1 MSPPTQL
8 EAEVARVN
16 LQAAATRAAL
26 AQLQRD
32 VAAAE
37 ARLRSARLDD
47 VESVRLREA
56 NEQLVL
62 ASLRASGEAEDARR
76 SLGAASRSAER
87 DPITGLPDR
96 MVLLD
101 RLTRAIAA
109 ASRSGTRLA
118 LLFVD
123 LDDFRRI
130 NDTLGHVA
138 GDRILRRVAHR
149 LLAAVRPIDTV
160 SRHAG
165 DAFLILLP
173 EVSQTADAT
182 TVAAKMSA
190 ALAAPTREDGHP
202 IRLSASIGISHFPD
216 DGTTA
221 DTLIDRADLDMYR
234 TRRLRDTRLPS
245 AGAAAP
251 GPAASGAPPTTDAAE
266 DDTLRLAQ
274 LRDANEALVLAALTA
289 QVKLAS
295 AEKMRARQTD
305 ILGVVAHELR
315 NPLPP
320 MLQAAAA
327 LTRSRMDSR
336 LLQQLQGIIQR
347 QVGHIG
353 RLVQDLLDV
362 SRVATG
368 KLRLDCGAID
378 VAALVAEAADTLRSA
393 IDLRQQHLAVS
404 VPPDVPQVHGDRM
417 RLLQVLTNLLD
428 NASKYTPVGGAIR
441 LAVTATPDTL
451 AITVSDD
458 GIGIEASVL
467 PTIFDAFVQDGRATR
482 FSGAGLGIGL
492 TVVREMVEAHGGA
505 VTAWSDGVG
514 LGSRFVVT
522 LPLGGPQHDTAP

>member
-1 MSPPTQL
+1 MTPPTRL
-8 EAEVARVN
+8 EREVARLN
-16 LQAAATRAAL
+16 QQAVATRATL
-26 AQLQRD
+26 VQLQRD
-32 VAAAE
+32 VATAE
-37 ARLRSARLDD
+37 ARLRSAELGDG
-47 VESVRLREA
+47 ESVRLREA

-62 ASLRASGEAEDARR
+62 ASLRASGEAENARR
-76 SLGAASRSAER
+76 SLHVVSRSAER
-87 DPITGLPDR
+87 DPITGLPNR
-96 MVLLD
+96 VVLLD
-101 RLTRAIAA
+101 NLTRAIAA
-109 ASRSGTRLA
+109 ASRSGMRLA

-149 LLAAVRPIDTV
+149 LLASVRPMDTV

-165 DAFLILLP
+165 NAFLVLLP
-173 EVSQTADAT
+173 EVSRPSDAT
-182 TVAAKMSA
+182 TIAAKMSA
-190 ALAAPTREDGHP
+190 ALAAPTCEGGHP
-202 IRLSASIGISHFPD
+202 LRLSASIGISHFPD

-234 TRRLRDTRLPS
+234 IRQLRDTRLPS

-251 GPAASGAPPTTDAAE
+251 GLAVSTAPLTASAAD

-274 LRDANEALVLAALTA
+274 LRDANEALVFAALTA
-289 QVKLAS
+289 QAKQAS
-295 AEKMRARQTD
+295 AEKVQARQTD

-336 LLQQLQGIIQR
+336 LLQQVQGIIQR

-368 KLRLDCGAID
+368 KLRLDCGAIE
-378 VAALVAEAADTLRSA
+378 VAALLAEAVDTLRSA
-393 IDLRQQHLAVS
+393 LDLRQQHLAVS
-404 VPPDVPQVHGDRM
+404 VPPDVPPIHADRM
-417 RLLQVLTNLLD
+417 RLLQVVSNLLD
-428 NASKYTPVGGAIR
+428 NASKYTPVGGTIR
-441 LAVTATPDTL
+441 LAVTANPDTL
-451 AITVSDD
+451 VITVSDD

-467 PTIFDAFVQDGRATR
+467 PTIFEAFVQAGRATR
-482 FSGAGLGIGL
+482 FSGAGMGIGL
-492 TVVREMVEAHGGA
+492 TLVRELVEAHGGA
-505 VTAWSDGVG
+505 VTASSEGVG

-522 LPLGGPQHDTAP
+522 LPLRGPPTRTAP